1 MIYSIWTNF
10 ADVTQTKAQK
20 SNLWRGRRILKKKVW
35 IFNHYAIPPKVG
47 GITRHF
53 DFAKQLA
60 ERGYSVTIFASSFD
74 HKQRVEMLEKG
85 KKFKIEEYEKVKF
98 VWIKTFPY
106 KKNDIK
112 RLFNIFSYAKN
123 LYFIAKKFER
133 PDVILA
139 SSFHPL
145 AWIVGYLLSKKFKCR
160 FIAEVRD
167 LWPQS
172 GIDLGALKEGSV
184 IVKLLRSLEK
194 FIYTK
199 ADYVV
204 TVLPKAD
211 QYIESLGIDKKKI
224 VHIPNGCDI
233 ERFDG
238 LKNVFSEEAKKILDE
253 HEGYFKAC
261 YLGALG
267 QANAMETIIEAAKI
281 VQEKAADNIHFLIIG
296 DGPEKEKLENMAREL
311 GLKNIFFYSP
321 ISKLSVPSLLKG
333 VDITLV
339 AMHNLKVYRFGISL
353 NKLFDYLCAAKPIV
367 FAGNVANDIV
377 KESGAGISCS
387 SYDSKAFAEA
397 ILSLYAMSK
406 EERERIGQKGREY
419 VQKYHDIKML
429 ADRLENIL

>member
-1 MIYSIWTNF
+1 MIYSIWTF
-10 ADVTQTKAQK
+10 IIKTLQK
-20 SNLWRGRRILKKKVW
+20 KLKKSILQKGRKELKNFWV
-35 IFNHYAIPPKVG
+35 FNHYAIPPKVG

-53 DFAKQLA
+53 DFAKQLVQ
-60 ERGYSVTIFASSFD
+60 RGYSVTIFASSFD

-85 KKFKIEEYEKVKF
+85 KKFKMEEYDKVRF

-112 RLFNIFSYAKN
+112 RLLNIFSYAKN
-123 LYFIAKKFER
+123 LYFIARKFER

-145 AWIVGYLLSKKFKCR
+145 AWIVGYLLSKKFKCK

-172 GIDLGALKEGSV
+172 GIDLGAFKEGSL
-184 IVKLLRSLEK
+184 IVRLLRKLEK

-211 QYIESLGIDKKKI
+211 QYIESLGIDKNKI

-233 ERFDG
+233 ERFDS
-238 LKNVFSEEAKKILDE
+238 LRNSISEEVSNILRE

-281 VQEKAADNIHFLIIG
+281 VQENAGDSIHFLIIG
-296 DGPEKEKLENMAREL
+296 DGPEKEKLQNMAKEFE
-311 GLKNIFFYSP
+311 LKNVFFYPP
-321 ISKLSVPSLLKG
+321 IAKLSVPALLEH
-333 VDITLV
+333 VDVTLV
-339 AMHNLKVYRFGISL
+339 SMHNLKVYRFGISL

-367 FAGNVANDIV
+367 FAGNVVNDIV
-377 KESGAGISCS
+377 KESGAGISCQA
-387 SYDSKAFAEA
+387 YDSKAFAQA
-397 ILSLYAMSK
+397 ILRFCAMSK
-406 EERERIGQKGREY
+406 EEREEIGKRGREY

-429 ADRLENIL
+429 ATRLEKIL

>member
-1 MIYSIWTNF
+1 M
-10 ADVTQTKAQK
+10 
-20 SNLWRGRRILKKKVW
+20 KKVW
-35 IFNHYAIPPKVG
+35 ILNHYAIPPKVG

-123 LYFIAKKFER
+123 LYFIARKFER

-145 AWIVGYLLSKKFKCR
+145 AWIVGYLLSKKFKCK

-199 ADYVV
+199 AG
-204 TVLPKAD
+204 LCCN
-211 QYIESLGIDKKKI
+211 GI
-224 VHIPNGCDI
+224 
-233 ERFDG
+233 
-238 LKNVFSEEAKKILDE
+238 A
-253 HEGYFKAC
+253 
-261 YLGALG
+261 
-267 QANAMETIIEAAKI
+267 
-281 VQEKAADNIHFLIIG
+281 
-296 DGPEKEKLENMAREL
+296 
-311 GLKNIFFYSP
+311 
-321 ISKLSVPSLLKG
+321 
-333 VDITLV
+333 
-339 AMHNLKVYRFGISL
+339 
-353 NKLFDYLCAAKPIV
+353 
-367 FAGNVANDIV
+367 
-377 KESGAGISCS
+377 
-387 SYDSKAFAEA
+387 
-397 ILSLYAMSK
+397 
-406 EERERIGQKGREY
+406 KGRPVHRKFGY
-419 VQKYHDIKML
+419 
-429 ADRLENIL
+429 